1 MISAGEKEEI
11 RALLKVGRK
20 RTLNF
25 GVCIGE
31 EPEETVFVM
40 HRHNGPASL
49 GRQARLDGTTAKV
62 AKGLMEVDGR
72 TVKLCCE
79 GTKPTG
85 LAKQLKKYLKL
96 LKLNMVVELV
106 DEVAALPSEE
116 DEETTQTEAPQQEP
130 AAAQAPEAAQPQG
143 AGDVSSEQA
152 RYEAL
157 AKPLAARMEAIE
169 QSDDPKAKKLAAIWQ
184 LSIKR
189 AEDGDY
195 ATAIK
200 AVSSLPAHL

>member
-11 RALLKVGRK
+11 RALIKVGRK

-31 EPEETVFVM
+31 EPEETVFMM

-62 AKGLMEVDGR
+62 AKGLLEVDGR

-96 LKLNMVVELV
+96 LKLNMAVELV
-106 DEVAALPSEE
+106 DEVAALPSED
-116 DEETTQTEAPQQEP
+116 DEAEAAPQVETPRVAEPTAAEP
-130 AAAQAPEAAQPQG
+130 AETPPAPEI
-143 AGDVSSEQA
+143 VTEQA

-157 AKPLAARMEAIE
+157 AAPLAARMEAIE
-169 QSDDPKAKKLAAIWQ
+169 QTDHPKAKKLAAIWA
-184 LSIKR
+184 LSVKR
-189 AEDGDY
+189 AADGDY